1 MNKKKIALLVAA
13 LVAIVVAVV
22 AAKGGKSQ
30 KAAAAGDSAKPA
42 LTVTIAV
49 PQILQWTQRVLASGS
64 VLAWQEAIIGA
75 EVGGVRLAE
84 LRANIGDRVRKGD
97 VLAYFAD
104 EMPLAELHQQ
114 QAAFDEARARYHEA
128 QLNAQRAQQIKDSGA
143 MSAQELQQFASN
155 AEIAGAQM
163 KSAEARLE
171 SAQLKLRYTRV
182 VAPDDGLVSSRSA
195 TVGAV
200 VQAGAE
206 MFRLIRQG
214 KLEWRA
220 ELTDTQMQQLHV
232 GQKVQVHAGTNDFVQ
247 GVIARISPAIDTQTR
262 NGYVYIGLPENKTLK
277 AGMFTQGEFDLGQ
290 SDALTLPQ
298 SAVVMRDGYAY
309 VYKVG
314 QDNRVAQIKV
324 GTGRRQGDRIEIVSG
339 IAADAKV
346 VASGAG
352 FLSDGDLVRIGAGV
366 SETKPGAAAKP
377 GVALKSGA
385 ASAQSSVIGAN
396 I

>member
-1 MNKKKIALLVAA
+1 MSKKKVALLVAA
-13 LVAIVVAVV
+13 LAAIIVAL
-22 AAKGGKSQ
+22 AAATGGKSP
-30 KAAAAGDSAKPA
+30 KAAAAGESAKPA
-42 LTVTIAV
+42 LTVIVAA
-49 PQILQWTQRVLASGS
+49 PQVLQWTERVLASGS
-64 VLAWQEAIIGA
+64 VLAWQEAVIGA
-75 EVGGVRLAE
+75 EIGGVRLAG
-84 LRANIGDRVRKGD
+84 LQVNIGDRVKKGD
-97 VLAYFAD
+97 VLAHFAD

-171 SAQLKLRYTRV
+171 SAQLKLRYTKV
-182 VAPDDGLVSSRSA
+182 VAPDDGLVSSRNA

-214 KLEWRA
+214 RLEWRA
-220 ELTDTQMQQLHV
+220 ELTDAQMQRVHV
-232 GQKVQVHAGTNDFVQ
+232 GQKVQVHSGANGFVQ
-247 GVIARISPAIDTQTR
+247 GTVARISPAIDMQTR
-262 NGYVYIGLPENKTLK
+262 NGYVYIGLPDGKALK
-277 AGMFTQGEFDLGQ
+277 AGMFTQGAFELGQ

-314 QDNRVAQIKV
+314 PDNRVTQAKV
-324 GTGRRQGDRIEIVSG
+324 ATGRRQDDRIEIVSG
-339 IAADAKV
+339 IAAETKV

-352 FLSDGDLVRIGAGV
+352 FLSDGDLVRIEPAGAMV
-366 SETKPGAAAKP
+366 KP
-377 GVALKSGA
+377 GVAVKSGA
-385 ASAQSSVIGAN
+385 APAKSSATESN
-396 I
+396 T